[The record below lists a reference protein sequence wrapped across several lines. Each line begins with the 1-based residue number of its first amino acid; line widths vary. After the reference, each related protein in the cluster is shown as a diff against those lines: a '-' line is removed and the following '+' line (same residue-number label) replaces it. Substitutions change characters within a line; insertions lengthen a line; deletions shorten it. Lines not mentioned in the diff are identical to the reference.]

1 LFGGLKI
8 INIFVDIK
16 LFVMSENKI
25 KVLNESVERE
35 FDVKETLTLLRANR
49 IWLWSWGSRNFTQFE
64 NKALFFTVS
73 GNHHKGIVL
82 ITLAWNDT
90 YTVRFL
96 SNRWNVKSVVTDV
109 FFDELAEVIDDKVER
124 IGVYEF

>member
-1 LFGGLKI
+1 MFGGLKI

>member
-35 FDVKETLTLLRANR
+35 FDVKETLTLLGANR
-49 IWLWSWGSRNFTQFE
+49 IWLWSWGSKNFTQFE

>member
-1 LFGGLKI
+1 
-8 INIFVDIK
+8 
-16 LFVMSENKI
+16 
-25 KVLNESVERE
+25 
-35 FDVKETLTLLRANR
+35 
-49 IWLWSWGSRNFTQFE
+49 
-64 NKALFFTVS
+64 
-73 GNHHKGIVL
+73 
-82 ITLAWNDT
+82 LAWNDT

>member
-1 LFGGLKI
+1 MFGGLKI

-35 FDVKETLTLLRANR
+35 FDVKETLTLLGANR
-49 IWLWSWGSRNFTQFE
+49 IWLWSWGSKNFTQFE

>member
-1 LFGGLKI
+1 MFGGLKI

-35 FDVKETLTLLRANR
+35 FDVKETLTLLGANR

>member
-35 FDVKETLTLLRANR
+35 FDVKETLTLLGANR

>member
-1 LFGGLKI
+1 
-8 INIFVDIK
+8 
-16 LFVMSENKI
+16 MSENKI

-73 GNHHKGIVL
+73 GKHHKGIVL